1 MLSQNAVT
9 LPSCS
14 RGTVKLSMALS
25 PRKGLCVPLAI
36 VTARWCQR
44 TFAMSAL
51 RPLQPGGL
59 RRSTHHFILKRK
71 DGARRWISEFIEG
84 LRIGGEDGVVGPLAA
99 WGVAQTIGRA
109 FSKPSSSSYFQ
120 MVPHGGNRL
129 TPRRRSRLALTLCP
143 SDPDLGR
150 GPLSLS
156 TPCR

>member
-1 MLSQNAVT
+1 MIGRSGAISCNAVAK
-9 LPSCS
+9 SS
-14 RGTVKLSMALS
+14 AEAA
-25 PRKGLCVPLAI
+25 PRWWL
-36 VTARWCQR
+36 T
-44 TFAMSAL
+44 SAASK
-51 RPLQPGGL
+51 RACTGGL

-71 DGARRWISEFIEG
+71 DGARRWISEFTEG
-84 LRIGGEDGVVGPLAA
+84 LRVGGEDGVVGPLAA

-120 MVPHGGNRL
+120 MVPYGGNRL

-143 SDPDLGR
+143 SDPDLDR